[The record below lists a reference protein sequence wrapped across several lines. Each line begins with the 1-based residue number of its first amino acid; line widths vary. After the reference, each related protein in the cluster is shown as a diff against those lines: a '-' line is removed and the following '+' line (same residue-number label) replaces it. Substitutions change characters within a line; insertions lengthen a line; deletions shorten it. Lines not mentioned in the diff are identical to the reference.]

1 MGIYK
6 RCTRML
12 CYGSTKRIAGRKEKK
27 EQLREAYVSRDLDIR
42 SHLLGSGTVSPLPD
56 VRGERTIGSCWS
68 NVDSAPSDEHRRSH
82 RRSHLSRRV
91 TSNSAAELAR
101 FIRQRDGVDA
111 SETTSS
117 TVERRQ
123 MEDVDDLTYACGDES
138 YACHPIADL
147 LTGDLAN
154 NDLFS
159 KFDNVGPNDH
169 VSVYIYLYIYIYI
182 HIIYIYIYIYYI

>member
-6 RCTRML
+6 RMKRML
-12 CYGSTKRIAGRKEKK
+12 GYGSTKRIAARKEKK
-27 EQLREAYVSRDLDIR
+27 EQIREAYVSRDLDIR
-42 SHLLGSGTVSPLPD
+42 RHILGPCTASPLPD

-68 NVDSAPSDEHRRSH
+68 NVDSAPSDEH

-117 TVERRQ
+117 AVERCQ

-138 YACHPIADL
+138 YACHPIAAL
-147 LTGDLAN
+147 LTDDLEN
-154 NDLFS
+154 IDLFS

-169 VSVYIYLYIYIYI
+169 VSVYIY
-182 HIIYIYIYIYYI
+182 IYIYIYIYTYYIYIYILYINI

>member
-1 MGIYK
+1 MGLYK
-6 RCTRML
+6 RMKRML
-12 CYGSTKRIAGRKEKK
+12 CYGSTKRIAARKEKSEK
-27 EQLREAYVSRDLDIR
+27 IRETYMSLDLDIR
-42 SHLLGSGTVSPLPD
+42 HHILGPGTVRSGSLSPEFS
-56 VRGERTIGSCWS
+56 GERTIGRCWS
-68 NVDSAPSDEHRRSH
+68 NVASAPSDEHRRSH

-117 TVERRQ
+117 TVTRRQ

-147 LTGDLAN
+147 LADDLEN
-154 NDLFS
+154 NDPFP

-169 VSVYIYLYIYIYI
+169 VSVYIY
-182 HIIYIYIYIYYI
+182 IYIYIYIIYIYKYI

>member
-6 RCTRML
+6 RFARML
-12 CYGSTKRIAGRKEKK
+12 GYGSTKRIAARKEKK

-42 SHLLGSGTVSPLPD
+42 SHLLGPGTASPPPEF
-56 VRGERTIGSCWS
+56 RGERTIGNCWS
-68 NVDSAPSDEHRRSH
+68 NVDSAPSDEH

-123 MEDVDDLTYACGDES
+123 MENVDDLTYACGDES

-147 LTGDLAN
+147 LADDFEN

-159 KFDNVGPNDH
+159 KFDNVRPNDH
-169 VSVYIYLYIYIYI
+169 VSVYIY
-182 HIIYIYIYIYYI
+182 IYIYIYIYYI

>member
-6 RCTRML
+6 RFARML
-12 CYGSTKRIAGRKEKK
+12 CYGSTKRIAARKEKK
-27 EQLREAYVSRDLDIR
+27 EQIREAYVSRDLDIR
-42 SHLLGSGTVSPLPD
+42 RHLLGSGTVSPLPEF
-56 VRGERTIGSCWS
+56 RGEQTIGNCWS
-68 NVDSAPSDEHRRSH
+68 NVDSAPSDEH

-123 MEDVDDLTYACGDES
+123 MVDVDDLTYACGDES

-147 LTGDLAN
+147 LADDFEN

-159 KFDNVGPNDH
+159 KFDNVRPNDH
-169 VSVYIYLYIYIYI
+169 VSVYIYMFGQSCPLLLLRYRGE
-182 HIIYIYIYIYYI
+182 